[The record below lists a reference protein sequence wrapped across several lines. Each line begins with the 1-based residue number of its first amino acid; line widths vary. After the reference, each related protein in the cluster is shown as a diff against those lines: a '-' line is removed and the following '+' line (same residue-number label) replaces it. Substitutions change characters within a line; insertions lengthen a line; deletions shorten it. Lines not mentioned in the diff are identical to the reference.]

1 MAQAYVNNDR
11 LDDAK
16 KFLEENKK
24 EVVSEERG
32 FNYNTTCWRLL
43 NGLAEKG
50 KVEETNQMFDCMVAN
65 NYITPTNVLLG
76 PLIKV
81 HIVNN
86 DLKTAVE
93 KFEEVS
99 QKHRATPV
107 RFFNIQNS
115 LSKIKFF
122 CNF

>member
-1 MAQAYVNNDR
+1 MAQAYVNTDR
-11 LDDAK
+11 FEEAK
-16 KFLEENKK
+16 KFLEDNKK
-24 EVVSEERG
+24 EDVTEERG

-50 KVEETNQMFDCMVAN
+50 KTSETNQMFDCLVAN
-65 NYITPTNVLLG
+65 NYITPTNILLG

-99 QKHRATPV
+99 LKHRATPV
-107 RFFNIQNS
+107 GFYYF
-115 LSKIKFF
+115 LY
-122 CNF
+122 